1 MEKSFNKTPDTFS
14 SEVLYRFQVVS
25 QIISLIQEE
34 NKLVDAVRMVHSA
47 KFMDAKG
54 NWRRSSIRTLYR
66 WHAAYNEGGVEALK
80 PKLREKITSSLVI
93 PEKQMNFFKELKETD
108 PVVSI
113 PDMIRKAEYQH
124 LIAPQDRSDRTT
136 VWRSLNRMGVD
147 TSRKRTTKKN
157 RDSRRFA
164 YPHRMDM
171 IVCDGKHFRAG
182 VKRLKRVVL
191 FFLDD
196 ATRMALGAFVGTS
209 ETTTSFLLGLSET
222 LLRYGLPTALFV
234 DNGPGFIS
242 NDSLAVL
249 AQLNILFIHGT
260 PRYPQGHGKIERFN
274 QTALNR
280 VLRTFNGN
288 PEISSDCDT
297 LQLRLQ
303 RFLFEEYN
311 HTPHEGIGGQTPY
324 ERFHNDPRALRFKE
338 KPDDIRKLFVVHS
351 KRRVSNDHIVTY
363 GSVAY
368 ETPRG
373 HAGHR
378 IDLYRHLLD
387 QTISMIHNE
396 ILVRLMP
403 VDLHFNAHSKRAKIN
418 SKNPKSKGVQT
429 ASQVRYEQEMKPVI
443 DDEGGCQ
450 PTHFK
455 EFK

>member
-1 MEKSFNKTPDTFS
+1 MEKSINKTPDVFS

-25 QIISLIQEE
+25 QIISLIQDGS
-34 NKLVDAVRMVHSA
+34 KLVDAVRMVQSA

-54 NWRRSSIRTLYR
+54 NWRRNSIRTLYR
-66 WHAAYNEGGVEALK
+66 WHAAYHEGGVEALK
-80 PKLREKITSSLVI
+80 PKLRKKTTASLVV
-93 PEKQMNFFKELKETD
+93 PEKQLNFFKELKGDD
-108 PVVSI
+108 PGLSI
-113 PDMIRKAEYQH
+113 PEMIRQAEYKH
-124 LIAPQDRSDRTT
+124 LIGPQDRPDRTT
-136 VWRSLNRMGVD
+136 VWRSLNRMGID
-147 TSRKRTTKKN
+147 TSRRRTTKKN

-182 VKRLKRVVL
+182 TKRLKRVAL

-209 ETTTSFLLGLSET
+209 ENTTLFLLGLSET
-222 LLRYGLPTALFV
+222 LLKYGLPTALFV

-242 NDSLAVL
+242 NDALTVL
-249 AQLNILFIHGT
+249 AQLNTLFIHGT

-274 QTALNR
+274 QTVLNR

-288 PEISSDCDT
+288 PEISADCNT

-311 HTPHEGIGGQTPY
+311 HTPHEGIGGKTPY
-324 ERFHNDPRALRFKE
+324 ERFHSDSRALRFKE
-338 KPDDIRKLFVVHS
+338 KPDDIRKHFVVHS
-351 KRRVSNDHIVTY
+351 KRRVSNDHIVKY
-363 GSVAY
+363 AGVAY

-373 HAGHR
+373 YAGQR

-403 VDLHFNAHSKRAKIN
+403 VDPVLNAHSRRGKI
-418 SKNPKSKGVQT
+418 KPKQSTSKGGRT
-429 ASQVRYEQEMKPVI
+429 AAQIRYEEEMKPVI